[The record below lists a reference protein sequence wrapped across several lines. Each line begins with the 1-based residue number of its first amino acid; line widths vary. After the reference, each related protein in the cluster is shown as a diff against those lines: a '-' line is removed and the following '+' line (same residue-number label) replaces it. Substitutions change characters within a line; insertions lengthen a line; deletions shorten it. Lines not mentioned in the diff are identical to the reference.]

1 MQNDNEAN
9 SAWGSLVL
17 LGGAARGAAR
27 GFPFCRRRSRNE
39 LNKTTPDPCRLTG
52 LGFRG
57 LPARRKGLLGLELQA
72 PQSVAIRNKPHVPAA
87 TPAMLLRLRLTK
99 NTSARE
105 EMSSHLKVLTVYQ
118 HRGNFIL
125 TIMSRRFHEV
135 FEMFCKFIQ
144 NVRREYLT
152 IFLIMNRTQQPS

>member
-1 MQNDNEAN
+1 MKPIVPGAPSSCLAVLQEAPRVGFRSAADVRETN
-9 SAWGSLVL
+9 SIKRPLIPVASRASASEDSRRGEKVSL
-17 LGGAARGAAR
+17 ASS
-27 GFPFCRRRSRNE
+27 CRRRNRS
-39 LNKTTPDPCRLTG
+39 
-52 LGFRG
+52 
-57 LPARRKGLLGLELQA
+57 
-72 PQSVAIRNKPHVPAA
+72 QSEIIYVPTA

>member
-17 LGGAARGAAR
+17 LGGAAGLQEAPRVGFRSAADVRETNSIKRPLIPVASRASASEDSRRGEKVSLASS
-27 GFPFCRRRSRNE
+27 CKRRSRS
-39 LNKTTPDPCRLTG
+39 
-52 LGFRG
+52 
-57 LPARRKGLLGLELQA
+57 
-72 PQSVAIRNKPHVPAA
+72 QSEIIYVPAA

-118 HRGNFIL
+118 HRGNY
-125 TIMSRRFHEV
+125 TDNNVNKVSRSV
-135 FEMFCKFIQ
+135 
-144 NVRREYLT
+144 
-152 IFLIMNRTQQPS
+152 